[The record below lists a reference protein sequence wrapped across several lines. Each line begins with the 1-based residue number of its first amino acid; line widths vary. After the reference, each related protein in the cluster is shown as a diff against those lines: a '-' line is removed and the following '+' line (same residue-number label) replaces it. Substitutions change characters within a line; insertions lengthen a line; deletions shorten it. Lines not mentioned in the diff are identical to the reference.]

1 MARPTI
7 KLAVSK
13 RERFMITS
21 DSHGWTVRHQKK
33 VKSKKTGK
41 KIIRARNSYYPSLEA
56 SLKGAMNIASKKHD
70 TLSAAVSAIEGLVEE
85 MQRCAKILSSLR

>member
-33 VKSKKTGK
+33 V
-41 KIIRARNSYYPSLEA
+41 RR
-56 SLKGAMNIASKKHD
+56 
-70 TLSAAVSAIEGLVEE
+70 
-85 MQRCAKILSSLR
+85 